1 MNFNI
6 KNSGPFVLK
15 GSVHLRLLL
24 SGFACLFAIIAN
36 AQPTENSSN
45 GLFDRDDVL
54 TLKLSGEVR
63 ELLKDRSDD
72 MQYHTITLSYLTA
85 DSAKVSFP
93 IKAKTRGH
101 FRRTQGNCRYPPL
114 MLNFSK
120 GETPENS
127 IFKGQD
133 KLKLVT
139 PCTDDKYVVYEYLV
153 YKLYNLISEKSFKA
167 RLVHVIYDDNGKE
180 SKPQYGI
187 LLEQEDEMARRNNAV
202 IIEDKLLRPEQ
213 TKGDDFLKMAVF
225 EYLIGNTD
233 WSVQYYQNIK
243 LIAADSLSPPSTVP
257 YDFDHAGI
265 VGAPYAKPAPELLL
279 SSTRERRYRG
289 YCVTDMSLFD
299 ETFAFF
305 NQKKEVIY
313 NVYTKCA
320 LLDRGYVK
328 ATAKF
333 LDQFY
338 STINDKKSIARD
350 FGYPCD
356 ESGTGN
362 VVIKGLKK

>member
-1 MNFNI
+1 MRCNT
-6 KNSGPFVLK
+6 KNTKPLVLK
-15 GSVHLRLLL
+15 DNILFRLLL
-24 SGFACLFAIIAN
+24 LVFLCLFVTIAT
-36 AQPTENSSN
+36 AQPTENSADR
-45 GLFDRDDVL
+45 LFDRDDVL
-54 TLKLSGEVR
+54 TFKLSGEVR

-72 MQYHTITLSYLTA
+72 MQYHPITLSYQTA

-114 MLNFSK
+114 LLNFSK

-127 IFKGQD
+127 IFTGQD

-139 PCTDDKYVVYEYLV
+139 PCNDDKYVVYEYLV
-153 YKLYNLISEKSFKA
+153 YKLFNLISEKSFKA

-202 IIEDKLLRPEQ
+202 IIEDKLVRPEQ

-243 LIAADSLSPPSTVP
+243 LIASDTLGLPTTVP

-289 YCVTDMSLFD
+289 YCIKDMSLFN

-305 NQKKEVIY
+305 NQKKEEIY
-313 NVYTKCA
+313 GVYTKCA
-320 LLDRGYVK
+320 LLDRGYIKSTV
-328 ATAKF
+328 KF
-333 LDQFY
+333 LDEFY
-338 STINDKKSIARD
+338 ATINDKKSIARD

>member
-1 MNFNI
+1 MRCNP
-6 KNSGPFVLK
+6 KNNKALTWK
-15 GSVHLRLLL
+15 DILLELLL
-24 SGFACLFAIIAN
+24 LVFVCHVAAVTN
-36 AQPTENSSN
+36 AQPAGNSSN
-45 GLFDRDDVL
+45 GLFDRDDIL

-63 ELLKDRSDD
+63 ELLKDRADD
-72 MQYHTITLSYLTA
+72 MQYHKITLSYLTA
-85 DSAKVSFP
+85 DSANVSFP

-139 PCTDDKYVVYEYLV
+139 PCSDDKYVVNEYLV

-187 LLEQEDEMARRNNAV
+187 LLEQEEDMARRNNAV

-213 TKGDDFLKMAVF
+213 TNGDDFLKMAVF

-243 LIAADSLSPPSTVP
+243 LIASDSLALPTTVP

-279 SSTRERRYRG
+279 NSTRERRYRG

-305 NQKKEVIY
+305 NQKKEEIY

-320 LLDRGYVK
+320 LLDRGYIKSTV
-328 ATAKF
+328 KF

-338 STINDKKSIARD
+338 STINDKKSVARD